1 MFYKEYVKEKE
12 SKEIFNEVSSLID
25 KEDEELSAYDTYID
39 VYEKNNDFVAW
50 IKIEDTNIN
59 YPVMQTIDEPNY
71 YLRRGFDKSYNPYGV
86 PYVQEDCDIV
96 SLNNLIIYGHN
107 ADNGTMFTDLCK
119 YISEEFYLSHKI
131 INFDTLFEF
140 GEYEIIAVFKVDL
153 GKENNFEYYKF
164 IDGNKEEFDAY
175 IRKCEELSFYDTG
188 IEANYGDK
196 LITLSTCEYYYESDG
211 RVVVVAKKIAL

>member
-1 MFYKEYVKEKE
+1 MLYKEYVKEKE

-25 KEDEELSAYDTYID
+25 EEDEELSAYDTYID

-96 SLNNLIIYGHN
+96 SSNNLIIEFISFELY
-107 ADNGTMFTDLCK
+107 DNSCFKFSASKFL
-119 YISEEFYLSHKI
+119 ELKI
-131 INFDTLFEF
+131 LVVV
-140 GEYEIIAVFKVDL
+140 GLYEIFKHL
-153 GKENNFEYYKF
+153 EFE
-164 IDGNKEEFDAY
+164 
-175 IRKCEELSFYDTG
+175 
-188 IEANYGDK
+188 GDK
-196 LITLSTCEYYYESDG
+196 GGNL
-211 RVVVVAKKIAL
+211 